1 MRGPSWPD
9 LTKATHHLQNVF
21 LWLWQNYPHDCDK
34 MDDSDIVLGQ
44 NEIAVAHCQV
54 NSHVWL
60 FKTFMEGLPSASPQV
75 CSSVL
80 KLTVTSKN
88 GSEFIKEIR
97 GRGIEGVGFGVNNS
111 ILGSSLL
118 GQDLWRCSQ
127 ILLSQ
132 LRRKKMNEAL
142 DSGGYEISKTM
153 ARDSYPKYIWWDGR
167 HIRTDACI

>member
-9 LTKATHHLQNVF
+9 LTKTKHHLRNVF
-21 LWLWQNYPHDCDK
+21 MWLWQTLSGWYPRDCDK

-54 NSHVWL
+54 DSYVWL
-60 FKTFMEGLPSASPQV
+60 FKTFMEALPSASPQV

-88 GSEFIKEIR
+88 GSELIKEIR
-97 GRGIEGVGFGVNNS
+97 RQPKF
-111 ILGSSLL
+111 
-118 GQDLWRCSQ
+118 
-127 ILLSQ
+127 LLSEMIIGVVLKYITGRLLNW
-132 LRRKKMNEAL
+132 LRSKKMNEVL
-142 DSGGYEISKTM
+142 DSGGYEISKAM
-153 ARDSYPKYIWWDGR
+153 ARDSYPKFIWWDGR